1 MAKGWIS
8 LHRDIIEMDGY
19 FGERFNRP
27 MCFIDLLLLAE
38 WREEGRVFFIR
49 GNKVVVGRGQVAIS
63 VRELCDRWGIPLT
76 TTKRRLA
83 EMIEL
88 GRITIKHSKVINVI
102 TIVNYNRYQNDDGLC
117 SESCLSENSCKSI
130 ENKGD
135 TKQNRQQ
142 SGQQNG
148 QQSGPQS
155 GPQNG
160 PQNGPQSSQ
169 QNGLSENSC
178 KSIENK
184 GDTKQNRPQS
194 GPQSGP
200 QNGQQ
205 NGQQS
210 SQPINNIN
218 NINKLVVVNNAREEK
233 FLRDFFCHQIAV
245 EQFCMNNGITVD
257 ECKRIA
263 KEITAEWAL
272 NDEPPEAWT
281 KKHLTNTIRIKLE
294 AERKRAKAQAQ
305 QPKSREQW
313 RAELEA
319 SARADYILG
328 KQLGKQNQI

>member
-8 LHRDIIEMDGY
+8 LHRDILEMDGY

-38 WREEGRVFFIR
+38 WREEGRVFYVR

-63 VRELCDRWGIPLT
+63 VRELCDRWGISHP

-83 EMIEL
+83 EMVEL

-117 SESCLSENSCKSI
+117 SESFLSENSCKSI

-135 TKQNRQQ
+135 TKQNCQQNCQQ
-142 SGQQNG
+142 SC
-148 QQSGPQS
+148 QQS
-155 GPQNG
+155 
-160 PQNGPQSSQ
+160 
-169 QNGLSENSC
+169 C
-178 KSIENK
+178 
-184 GDTKQNRPQS
+184 
-194 GPQSGP
+194 
-200 QNGQQ
+200 
-205 NGQQS
+205 
-210 SQPINNIN
+210 QPINNIN

-257 ECKRIA
+257 DCKRLA

-319 SARADYILG
+319 SAQADYLLG

>member
-1 MAKGWIS
+1 MAEGWIS
-8 LHRDIIEMDGY
+8 LHRNITEMNGY

-38 WREEGRVFFIR
+38 WREKGRVFYVR

-63 VRELCDRWGIPLT
+63 VRELADRWGISHM

-83 EMIEL
+83 EMVEL

-102 TIVNYNRYQNDDGLC
+102 TIVNYNKYQDDDGLC
-117 SESCLSENSCKSI
+117 SKSCLSENSCKSV

-135 TKQNRQQ
+135 TKQHRQ
-142 SGQQNG
+142 
-148 QQSGPQS
+148 
-155 GPQNG
+155 
-160 PQNGPQSSQ
+160 QSSQ
-169 QNGLSENSC
+169 QNS
-178 KSIENK
+178 
-184 GDTKQNRPQS
+184 QQS
-194 GPQSGP
+194 S
-200 QNGQQ
+200 
-205 NGQQS
+205 QQS

-233 FLRDFFCHQIAV
+233 FLRDFFKHQIAV
-245 EQFCMNNGITVD
+245 EQFCMNNGISVD

-319 SARADYILG
+319 SAQADYLLG